1 MVRMKIYKS
10 NPLDLDLGP
19 LSGIFKPAAAIV
31 VVLVILLLLTTQA
44 NTVLHARLVQNPI
57 SLTNN
62 DSTMLYVGVVNPE
75 NSTVNNVVVSLTAP
89 GSTQLSLYPAKQTIS
104 TLGPQEERKL
114 EFLISP
120 IDAGST
126 PFLPG
131 TYRVDI
137 TTQIAGKNYL
147 TSVFVNV
154 EK

>member
-1 MVRMKIYKS
+1 MKIYKN
-10 NPLDLDLGP
+10 NPLDVNLGP
-19 LSGIFKPAAAIV
+19 LSGLFKPAVAIVIV
-31 VVLVILLLLTTQA
+31 VVLVLLLTSQGNSA
-44 NTVLHARLVQNPI
+44 LHARLVQNPI

-75 NSTVNNVVVSLTAP
+75 NTTVNNVVVSLTAP
-89 GSTQLSLYPAKQTIS
+89 GSKQLSLYPAKQTIQ

-120 IDAGST
+120 IDAEAT

-137 TTQIAGKNYL
+137 STQIAGKNYQ
-147 TSVFVNV
+147 TSVFVSV